1 MVIKAITFET
11 MIADQKE
18 RIERNN
24 LKQGDNLI
32 MDYIINTN
40 EELNA

>member
-11 MIADQKE
+11 LIADQKE

-32 MDYIINTN
+32 LDYIINTN